1 MLAVKSLNLVLEPD
15 SYIADVL
22 ISHLHLQ
29 ADRILRIF
37 KRQIQQSGQK
47 LFNKIIVPTNMESA
61 HWYLAVLQRDES
73 GDYKLTIQNTARG

>member
-22 ISHLHLQ
+22 ISPLPLQ